1 MHSHKSSGKYED
13 ESFGAIIVFGRL
25 DLDAA
30 AAIVR
35 E

>member
-13 ESFGAIIVFGRL
+13 ESFGAVIVFGRL
-25 DLDAA
+25 DLDG